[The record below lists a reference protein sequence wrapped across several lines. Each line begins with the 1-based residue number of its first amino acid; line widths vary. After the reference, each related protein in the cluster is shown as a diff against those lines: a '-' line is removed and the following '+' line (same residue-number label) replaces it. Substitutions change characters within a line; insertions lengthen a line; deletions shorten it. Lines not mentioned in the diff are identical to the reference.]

1 VLGGITLLQ
10 RFTYE
15 GDGSTAYFTPW
26 LPYPAEF
33 ARALLVLTSHSRAEN
48 GQVDLQ
54 LQTSWDSST
63 PVNVGAVMFPGS
75 SSTDL
80 QSITTGLGPM
90 VRLLL
95 SGSAAAEVVISV
107 SLVPKKS

>member
-1 VLGGITLLQ
+1 MRGGLTLLE

-26 LPYPAEF
+26 VPYPAEF
-33 ARALLVLTSHSRAEN
+33 ASALLVLISHSRAEN
-48 GQVDLQ
+48 GQVDLR

-63 PVNVGAVMFPGS
+63 PVNVGAVMFPAS
-75 SSTDL
+75 PST
-80 QSITTGLGPM
+80 QVQAISTGFGPM

-107 SLVPKKS
+107 FLVPQRT